1 MNCLFSSEVTEPRS
15 SCGKNCCLVPEIPVG
30 KTEVSETKADHS
42 LMWTRGHF
50 LRGIKECV
58 QISKTGPARSTGLI
72 RRSPQNTSYHKLISL
87 ILLQME
93 ASCYRLCNPGKFCVK
108 LLLHFPIYISAIW
121 IKKKKCNRRALK
133 SSTVFELRR
142 QLLRQ
147 IRSLW
152 GQTELHNTPCSRF
165 HLREKNVF
173 SEELYWK

>member
-1 MNCLFSSEVTEPRS
+1 MNFLFSSEVITEPRS
-15 SCGKNCCLVPEIPVG
+15 SCGKNFSLVPEIPVG
-30 KTEVSETKADHS
+30 KIEFSETKTDHRS
-42 LMWTRGHF
+42 CEYVDIF
-50 LRGIKECV
+50 LRGIKGCV
-58 QISKTGPARSTGLI
+58 EISKTGLI